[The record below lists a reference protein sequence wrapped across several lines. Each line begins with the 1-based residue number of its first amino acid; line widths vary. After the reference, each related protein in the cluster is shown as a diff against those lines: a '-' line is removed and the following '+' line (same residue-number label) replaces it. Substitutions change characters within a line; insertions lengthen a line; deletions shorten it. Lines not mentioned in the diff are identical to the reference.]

1 MFLKILVCPQSPEW
15 SFTICEAMCMQRHYI
30 VYAAPASEM
39 DPIDT
44 EAALAAFDEYSDLT
58 REYVE
63 VNITMFTS
71 KCVGYG
77 VIPETSPITGAS
89 IFLPDS
95 LKMDIVLPLI
105 RNNIALNGK
114 TIFHLMT
121 RVLDSMGDYRQL
133 ARGFESTYTYTYL
146 HTYIHTYLH
155 TYVHSTYIHIRIHTY
170 VHTYVYFCRNV

>member
-1 MFLKILVCPQSPEW
+1 MKLRACEDAILCVYFVC
-15 SFTICEAMCMQRHYI
+15 TYVCT
-30 VYAAPASEM
+30 VAPATEI

-44 EAALAAFDEYSDLT
+44 QAALEAFDEYYDLT
-58 REYVE
+58 RDYVE
-63 VNITMFTS
+63 VEMFTS

-89 IFLPDS
+89 LFLPDH

-114 TIFHLMT
+114 SIFHLMT

-133 ARGFESTYTYTYL
+133 ASGFESTYA
-146 HTYIHTYLH
+146 YIN
-155 TYVHSTYIHIRIHTY
+155 YVDSYNY
-170 VHTYVYFCRNV
+170 KSC